1 MSCHSS
7 SSSNNNNNR
16 LCMLASWI
24 TSTMASSMPPSQLEF
39 PKLVPPPNC
48 TQNKGRKFQVTSQL
62 HLTAQHTAFVCTES
76 RLCVNCSMVRN
87 WKVCQPESI
96 KSTSTCTPLQPPPR
110 DHFSSVPNS
119 SAHVQICT
127 IFELAGTKDP
137 DICLFVCLFVFLNS
151 RNSIELPNFLGLL
164 INCQILYVFLWMIAI
179 LAAAREI
186 PPTKRTLL
194 YGIENF
200 TTQ

>member
-1 MSCHSS
+1 
-7 SSSNNNNNR
+7 
-16 LCMLASWI
+16 MLASWI

-87 WKVCQPESI
+87 WKVCQPEH
-96 KSTSTCTPLQPPPR
+96 KEHVNLHLLATPW
-110 DHFSSVPNS
+110 DHLSSVPNS

-137 DICLFVCLFVFLNS
+137 DICLFVCLFVCF
-151 RNSIELPNFLGLL
+151 FK
-164 INCQILYVFLWMIAI
+164 
-179 LAAAREI
+179 LA
-186 PPTKRTLL
+186 KF
-194 YGIENF
+194 N
-200 TTQ
+200 